1 MDQNQYLVFDIDQSE
16 SIFLFLILV
25 EHHLMSYLQCL
36 QGLKVFDNSV
46 ENLASGAW
54 QALGSAWKG
63 GTNLVQKY
71 VSLHFNVSFSF
82 PIVISCTRAED

>member
-1 MDQNQYLVFDIDQSE
+1 
-16 SIFLFLILV
+16 
-25 EHHLMSYLQCL
+25 MSYFQC
-36 QGLKVFDNSV
+36 QGLKVLDNSV

-71 VSLHFNVSFSF
+71 DSVHFNVSFIHF
-82 PIVISCTRAED
+82 L